1 MRVAKR
7 LMTHPPPSHEKGKD
21 RNLFQK
27 ISIFAPIN
35 VKSPTLTTSLP
46 DKISMTLHIPQMRLL
61 LAE

>member
-27 ISIFAPIN
+27 ISIFTRAGH
-35 VKSPTLTTSLP
+35 
-46 DKISMTLHIPQMRLL
+46 LHGGRRPALHRHPPFVCRVADDLG
-61 LAE
+61 